1 MIDSLRSRR
10 MLSSCLVPPYP
21 LISIPTPLF
30 LRSRRQQQ
38 SQRGRLKWRETS
50 GRREGSETLTI
61 RTLTEILGYTISRSD
76 AMPSFT
82 HFRLSHSIFQRYVPL
97 KVPRLPEQFSRGWK
111 VSWCRFVCFL
121 SESASPP
128 LTVPATSSFLFTHV
142 HIHIDKMYARSHSRM
157 CACVVSSI
165 YRAK

>member
-1 MIDSLRSRR
+1 MEGNEREK
-10 MLSSCLVPPYP
+10 
-21 LISIPTPLF
+21 
-30 LRSRRQQQ
+30 
-38 SQRGRLKWRETS
+38 GRKRNLDHQDPNGDFGIHDK
-50 GRREGSETLTI
+50 
-61 RTLTEILGYTISRSD
+61 SD

-82 HFRLSHSIFQRYVPL
+82 HFRLSHSIFQRHVPL

-142 HIHIDKMYARSHSRM
+142 YIHIDKMYARSRSRM